1 MPTFKDVRGQEW
13 VIDVDVDGI
22 RIVRDRLDY
31 DLVDISEESVNK
43 LYDDP
48 VLLVD
53 VIWLLCESQATARNI
68 KDVDFGRSLKGD
80 AIEEAT
86 AALLE
91 SIADFFPGSRRS
103 LLKKVIKSTAEM
115 RQAVDGMAIDQ
126 INNPDLLRKVLTATK
141 AKMESEI
148 DDYLTRLKS
157 PTNSPASSASTPA
170 PTP

>member
-1 MPTFKDVRGQEW
+1 MSTFKDAGGKEW

-22 RIVRDRLDY
+22 RACRDRVDY

-53 VIWLLCESQATARNI
+53 VIWILCESQATGKKI
-68 KDVDFGRSLKGD
+68 SDVEFGRSLRGD
-80 AIEEAT
+80 AIEGAT

-91 SIADFFPGSRRS
+91 SIADFFPGSRRL
-103 LLKKVIKSTAEM
+103 LLKKVITSTADM
-115 RQAVDGMAIDQ
+115 RTAVDGMAIEQ
-126 INNPDLLRKVLTATK
+126 IEDPDLLRKVLTATK

-148 DDYLTRLKS
+148 DNYLKQLKS
-157 PTNSPASSASTPA
+157 ATNSPDSSE
-170 PTP
+170 